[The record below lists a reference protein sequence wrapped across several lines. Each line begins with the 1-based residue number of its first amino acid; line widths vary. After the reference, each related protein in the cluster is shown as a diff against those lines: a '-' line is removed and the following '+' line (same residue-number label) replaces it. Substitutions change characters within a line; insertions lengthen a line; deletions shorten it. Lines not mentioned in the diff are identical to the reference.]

1 MFVNL
6 SFPCRSTSLQVQE
19 AAKMASEAQ
28 AADEEEEE
36 EDDEARPGKTWE
48 KTLENHR
55 NFIGKS

>member
-1 MFVNL
+1 MFVYL

-36 EDDEARPGKTWE
+36 EDDEARRE
-48 KTLENHR
+48 KH
-55 NFIGKS
+55 GV